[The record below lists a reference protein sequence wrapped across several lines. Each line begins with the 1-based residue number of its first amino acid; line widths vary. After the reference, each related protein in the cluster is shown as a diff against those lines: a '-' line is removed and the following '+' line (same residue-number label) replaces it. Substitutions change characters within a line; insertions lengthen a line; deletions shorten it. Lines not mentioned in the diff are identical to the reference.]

1 MGKDFYAGVK
11 FMRPKLLEMS
21 YQEAETIIRSY
32 GHSISRRKTLTG
44 FINTVTWSMPI
55 DDKETTEIK
64 TELSNDEIKTIGNM
78 MKRFKTDS
86 VVLASLALHIA
97 DKESEKELV

>member
-1 MGKDFYAGVK
+1 
-11 FMRPKLLEMS
+11 MRPKLLEMS

-44 FINTVTWSMPI
+44 FINTVTWSILI
-55 DDKETTEIK
+55 DDNETIEIK
-64 TELSNDEIKTIGNM
+64 TKLANEEIKTIGNM
-78 MKRFKTDS
+78 MKRFNTDS

-97 DKESEKELV
+97 DKEKELV

>member
-1 MGKDFYAGVK
+1 
-11 FMRPKLLEMS
+11 
-21 YQEAETIIRSY
+21 
-32 GHSISRRKTLTG
+32 
-44 FINTVTWSMPI
+44 MPI
-55 DDKETTEIK
+55 DDNETTEIK

-97 DKESEKELV
+97 DKEKELV